1 MRFRAIEQW
10 PKGRWHRVAKAAA
23 CPVFLA
29 HKESQERA
37 ESLANQEHLDRLDS
51 LAVPHWKFAKSSK
64 PFASHAR
71 QVQQALEAHLAL
83 TELPDQTAPQ
93 AAQEKTA
100 PQDKQANLEKE
111 DNQDNPE
118 KTETKEHQVIQ
129 RRLFQ
134 QHPEI
139 KVKGETTARQDLL
152 DQVASQDK
160 MDHQARKVLRVH
172 PATLEHQAKMALLA
186 TKAQQVP
193 TDPRESQVF
202 APNTAPPTEV
212 SSSKTAPRRLKHPT
226 TASSID
232 SPKDHGIRTTPPLL
246 FIRCLSISLDILC
259 ASKAAFISAFIST
272 RTYTFRNF
280 SFSKHAFAR

>member
-1 MRFRAIEQW
+1 MLFRAIEQW
-10 PKGRWHRVAKAAA
+10 PKGRWQPAAKAAA

-29 HKESQERA
+29 HQESQERA
-37 ESLANQEHLDRLDS
+37 ESLANQEHLDRLAS
-51 LAVPHWKFAKSSK
+51 LAVHHWKFAKSSK

-71 QVQQALEAHLAL
+71 QVHQALEAHLAL
-83 TELPDQTAPQ
+83 MEPLDQTDPQ

-100 PQDKQANLEKE
+100 NQDNQVNLEKKDHQANL
-111 DNQDNPE
+111 E

-139 KVKGETTARQDLL
+139 KVKEETTARLDLP
-152 DQVASQDK
+152 DKVANQDK

-186 TKAQQVP
+186 TKARQVP

-202 APNTAPPTEV
+202 APNTAQPTEV
-212 SSSKTAPRRLKHPT
+212 SSSKTAPRRPKHPII
-226 TASSID
+226 ASSID

-246 FIRCLSISLDILC
+246 LSRRLSISLDILC
-259 ASKAAFISAFIST
+259 TSKAAFISFILAFIST
-272 RTYTFRNF
+272 LTY
-280 SFSKHAFAR
+280 A